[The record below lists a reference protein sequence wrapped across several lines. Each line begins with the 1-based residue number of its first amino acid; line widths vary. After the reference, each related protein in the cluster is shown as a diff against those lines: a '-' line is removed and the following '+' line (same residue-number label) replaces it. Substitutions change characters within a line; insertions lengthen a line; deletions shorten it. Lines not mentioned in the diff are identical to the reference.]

1 MEKEF
6 VTYEL
11 SLRMKRLRFNE
22 PCISFYSQGGKHNF
36 DIQSPSTNI
45 GSWSD
50 QEHYCSAPLFSQA
63 FRWFREKYNLISS
76 INTIIYGCPLN
87 EQEFHY
93 KIITN
98 TGVGSY
104 GQFETYEE
112 AETACLEKLIE
123 IVEQKNKK
131 DETN

>member
-50 QEHYCSAPLFSQA
+50 QEHYCSAPTFSQA
-63 FRWFREKYNLISS
+63 FRWFREKHGLYHNINKHGYWFFEIKKDEGFGDLSNVS
-76 INTIIYGCPLN
+76 IV
-87 EQEFHY
+87 FD
-93 KIITN
+93 
-98 TGVGSY
+98 
-104 GQFETYEE
+104 FESYEE
-112 AETACLEKLIE
+112 TELVCLEKLIE
-123 IVEQKNKK
+123 IVEQKDKE

>member
-50 QEHYCSAPLFSQA
+50 QEHYCSAPTFSQA
-63 FRWFREKYNLISS
+63 FRWFREKHGLYHNINKHGYWFFEIKKDEGFGDLTNVS
-76 INTIIYGCPLN
+76 IVFDF
-87 EQEFHY
+87 E
-93 KIITN
+93 
-98 TGVGSY
+98 SY
-104 GQFETYEE
+104 EG
-112 AETACLEKLIE
+112 AELACLEKLIE